1 MHPTSRKSSEEALAQ
16 ASRNAGP
23 LGARTAV
30 YPGSFDPI
38 TKGHI
43 EIIERAL
50 RLFDHVIVAIGQ
62 HPTKKGYFPIAE
74 RQKLIDACIADY
86 PRAESAFFKG
96 LMVNFCLE
104 VGARAIIR
112 GLRPMGDFEPEYQMG
127 LANRDIAPNIETVF
141 LIPRPT
147 QQFISSSLIREIAH
161 HGGRFERYVPVP
173 VAEAMRARLAG
184 K

>member
-1 MHPTSRKSSEEALAQ
+1 MSQRILITGGAGFLGSHLCDRMIDAGNEVICLDNYFTGRRQNITHLLDHPNFELIRH
-16 ASRNAGP
+16 
-23 LGARTAV
+23 
-30 YPGSFDPI
+30 DI
-38 TKGHI
+38 
-43 EIIERAL
+43 
-50 RLFDHVIVAIGQ
+50 
-62 HPTKKGYFPIAE
+62 
-74 RQKLIDACIADY
+74 IDACIAKY

-96 LMVNFCLE
+96 LMVNFCLK

-161 HGGRFERYVPVP
+161 HGGQFERYVPEP
-173 VAEAMRARLAG
+173 VAKAMRARLAD

>member
-1 MHPTSRKSSEEALAQ
+1 MPTDSRMSDDEALLAR
-16 ASRNAGP
+16 SRSAEP
-23 LGARTAV
+23 LGVRTAV

-38 TKGHI
+38 TKGHL
-43 EIIERAL
+43 EIIERSL
-50 RLFDHVIVAIGQ
+50 RLFDRVIVAIGQ
-62 HPTKKGYFPIAE
+62 HPTKKGYFPIDQ
-74 RQKLIDACIADY
+74 RQQIIDACIAKY

-96 LMVNFCLE
+96 LMVNFCLK

-161 HGGRFERYVPVP
+161 HGGQFERYVPEP
-173 VAEAMRARLAG
+173 VAKAMRARLAD